1 MLRALVLVVFL
12 AAWLA
17 TGIVA
22 GIVMG
27 RRHNQFS
34 WSLLGVAFGALMVP
48 LALGRERRE
57 EPTGPAGSVSAPQ
70 DRSVPVLL
78 SWCSSGTLGGRC
90 GAARRPG
97 TIPGKATAWSGR
109 PPPRRPTTTSMRCPT
124 SAPSGPCSTPATA
137 PSVPGIDRGARVVVE
152 QREPLGGRAVTRV
165 EDEAVRRDNR
175 LRPDVPLVA
184 HEHRSPMISTGT
196 LARVA
201 SLVARLPSRT
211 LDIPA
216 PLAPTTSKP

>member
-109 PPPRRPTTTSMRCPT
+109 PPPRRPTHNFHALPDIRSERPVFD
-124 SAPSGPCSTPATA
+124 ARHGAER
-137 PSVPGIDRGARVVVE
+137 PG
-152 QREPLGGRAVTRV
+152 
-165 EDEAVRRDNR
+165 N
-175 LRPDVPLVA
+175 
-184 HEHRSPMISTGT
+184 
-196 LARVA
+196 
-201 SLVARLPSRT
+201 
-211 LDIPA
+211 
-216 PLAPTTSKP
+216 